1 MYSFLQSQKMSKYVR
16 GKNIKRKSVHNK
28 NKEKNMIQKEQ
39 QTKYLNAIYQ
49 NTRTAIQ
56 SIEDIIMKVKDQ
68 ELISELSR
76 EQDEYTCLA
85 KECENFAKA
94 ERIEDIKDNNWI
106 EKARLWTSVNV
117 GTMMDKST
125 RNIAEMMLIGTF
137 MGVLTLIKDK
147 EDHKN
152 VSSELD
158 EITDRLFKFE
168 KNNLERLIPFLT
180 KENK

>member
-1 MYSFLQSQKMSKYVR
+1 MSE
-16 GKNIKRKSVHNK
+16 
-28 NKEKNMIQKEQ
+28 KEK

-56 SIEDIIMKVKDQ
+56 SIEDIIMKVEDND
-68 ELISELSR
+68 LISELSR
-76 EQDEYTCLA
+76 EQDEYSCLA

-106 EKARLWTSVNV
+106 EKARLWTSINM

-125 RNIAEMMLIGTF
+125 RNISEMMLLGTF
-137 MGVLTLIKDK
+137 MGIITCIKDK
-147 EDHKN
+147 ADHKA
-152 VSSELD
+152 VSAELD
-158 EITDRLFKFE
+158 EIIDKLYKFE
-168 KNNLERLIPFLT
+168 RNNIDHLIPFLT